1 MALYAK
7 NKEEH
12 YKISDDFVR
21 DCGGHYRQK
30 RNTGYMAYAAR
41 SAFSCVCSFLLSFF
55 LDEHEQEA
63 HEQQTAGEPDGPHVK
78 YTDEVAAYSCADSEQ
93 QDDRPVAQGFEQC
106 VPVLCSEVCTQG
118 ICAASDI
125 SNAHGA
131 GKCVAIDLPECLN
144 LHGT

>member
-1 MALYAK
+1 MQVKYLALYAK

-21 DCGGHYRQK
+21 DCGGH
-30 RNTGYMAYAAR
+30 A
-41 SAFSCVCSFLLSFF
+41 SASFLLSFF